1 MEAELMTGKQL
12 NLEGAR
18 AAALAGDQAAL
29 AAELRKEVGTIAE
42 FEGMNVMQRQ
52 AMAKAFGMNVD
63 QMAEMLNKQAE
74 MEAMQKKTGGAYAT
88 QSDAQAAFNK
98 LVEEGMSTEQA
109 AAKMKEQGI
118 DSALTAQLASANQ
131 SDKINALTEKLGDIF
146 ISMMGPIA
154 DALDPFLNILM
165 EIMSVVAGP
174 LGTAFKTL
182 GNIITPIFDVI
193 MGIKDIIVSL
203 FDPTKSL
210 QETFAEMGPVTAG
223 MAVAFGI
230 IGAAILGSMVPGLI
244 TSAASAIGLA
254 ISMAATAVASI
265 ASASALTLG
274 IGIVAIVAGIAVAVM
289 AMKSATK
296 DVGDMM
302 IPSEGQTTVST
313 KEGGI
318 FNLSPND
325 DLVAA
330 PGAIDMMNNTSATS
344 DVGNMASPTSTQTS
358 SSSPGG
364 NNSSSSEGNVI
375 GIDTNKLL
383 KQLIEAVNAGGDVYL
398 DGNKVGKSL
407 AIATSNMG

>member
-1 MEAELMTGKQL
+1 MLAQL
-12 NLEGAR
+12 TFHLQLIAR

-330 PGAIDMMNNTSATS
+330 PGAIDMM
-344 DVGNMASPTSTQTS
+344 
-358 SSSPGG
+358 
-364 NNSSSSEGNVI
+364 
-375 GIDTNKLL
+375 
-383 KQLIEAVNAGGDVYL
+383 
-398 DGNKVGKSL
+398 
-407 AIATSNMG
+407 